1 MKQNNITMEEL
12 IKKFRIK
19 YKKYNNSLY
28 IGDKVKFI
36 GNSTSI
42 LGLFNSELE
51 SEYRID
57 GNGDIKPNVIGTVA
71 QDDIDNHYWIK
82 YRNALNRDMC
92 LAFHKDNLI
101 KIK

>member
-1 MKQNNITMEEL
+1 MEEL
-12 IKKFRIK
+12 IEKFRIK
-19 YKKYNNSLY
+19 NKKYNNNLF

-36 GNSTSI
+36 GNPTSI
-42 LGLFNSELE
+42 LDLFNSDLE

-57 GNGDIKPNVIGTVA
+57 GSGDIKPNVIGTVA

-82 YRNALNRDMC
+82 YKNAINQDMC